1 MVIVMN
7 KFVPRRTAP
16 SKTDKRLIYYEN
28 GGISIVP
35 PVDKKTGLTIPNC
48 VGYFYFRWLELL
60 GCNRPNW
67 KIPGCNAEDCYDKA
81 IQNGFKVGTKP
92 KLGAGIVWRAGKT
105 HNWTDSAGH
114 IGVVEEIKENGDIV
128 VSQSA
133 YGGQDFYLTT
143 VSKASGYTYSADRPL
158 IGFIYIGIEY
168 DAPTASGNI
177 VAGQAVNLNNT
188 KCYNS
193 ETAKDAYGTKIGT
206 FYLWDNVVRNGRIR
220 ITNSSSRVGVAGQVT
235 CWINIVDVGLST
247 STTPTLPTTPTIKAG
262 TAYTLKDVP
271 VYSSESGISI
281 GKRTGIYRTWDN
293 VVKNGRIRMTN
304 SVSRVG
310 VPGQVSFWVEVSNLK

>member
-1 MVIVMN
+1 M
-7 KFVPRRTAP
+7 KFTPRLTSP
-16 SKTDKRLIYYEN
+16 SKTDKRLIYYDN

-48 VGYFYFRWLELL
+48 VGYFHFRWLELL

-81 IQNGFKVGTKP
+81 IANGFKVGTEP

-105 HNWTDSAGH
+105 HNWTDGAGH
-114 IGVVEEIKENGDIV
+114 IGVVEEIKANGDIV

-133 YGGQDFYLTT
+133 YGGQYFYLTT
-143 VSKASGYTYSADRPL
+143 LSKASGYIYSTNRPL
-158 IGFIYIGIEY
+158 VGFIYIGIEY
-168 DAPTASGNI
+168 DAPAPTTSGNI
-177 VAGQAVNLNNT
+177 VVGQAVNLNYT

-193 ETAKDAYGTKIGT
+193 ETAKDAYGTKTGT
-206 FYLWDNVVRNGRIR
+206 FYLWDDMVSKGRIK
-220 ITNSSSRVGVAGQVT
+220 ITNSPLRVGVPGQVT
-235 CWINIVDVGLST
+235 CWINIADVGLST
-247 STTPTLPTTPTIKAG
+247 STTPTQSTTSTIEAG
-262 TAYTLKDVP
+262 TAYTLNNVP
-271 VYSSESGISI
+271 VYSSESGASI

-304 SVSRVG
+304 SASRVG
-310 VPGQVSFWVEVSNLK
+310 VPGQVSFWVDVANLK

>member
-1 MVIVMN
+1 MA
-7 KFVPRRTAP
+7 KYVPRLTSP

-48 VGYFYFRWLELL
+48 AGYFHFRWLELL

-81 IQNGFKVGTKP
+81 IQNGFKVGKEP

-105 HNWTDSAGH
+105 HNWTDGAGH
-114 IGVVEEIKENGDIV
+114 IGVVEEIKANGDIV

-133 YGGQDFYLTT
+133 YGGQYFYLTT
-143 VSKASGYTYSADRPL
+143 LTKASGYTYSPNRPL
-158 IGFIYIGIEY
+158 VGFIYIGIEY
-168 DAPTASGNI
+168 DAPTTSGNI
-177 VAGQAVNLNNT
+177 AAGQVVNLNNT

-193 ETAKDAYGTKIGT
+193 ETAKDAYGMKTGI
-206 FYLWDNVVRNGRIR
+206 FYLWDAIVSKGRIR
-220 ITNSSSRVGVAGQVT
+220 ITNSPSRVGVPGQVT
-235 CWINIVDVGLST
+235 CWINIADVGLST
-247 STTPTLPTTPTIKAG
+247 STTPTTPTIKAG

-281 GKRTGIYRTWDN
+281 NPLFFK
-293 VVKNGRIRMTN
+293 
-304 SVSRVG
+304 SL
-310 VPGQVSFWVEVSNLK
+310 PL